1 MIRIIILVLVSSAL
15 INNAYSQIES
25 LSPLDYEM
33 IYKTEDRY
41 FFKIDLY
48 NPTENDIEFNWTL
61 DYNFELTAGLSYFN
75 TDLENEYFPGFLSI
89 CNSNVINILTPMDTM
104 SIYVGFKT
112 IDILP
117 DVLADGP
124 ELNYYLQSPDCDTT
138 YLHYNFKI
146 VDRSVAIID
155 QLGGDFNLYPNP
167 ATDRIFL
174 DMPNDEK
181 GRILIYNNIGQSVLS
196 KNIDNPQ
203 STKSIDISSFP
214 AGHYNMICIPSSQP
228 KDGVLINRFV
238 KVE

>member
-1 MIRIIILVLVSSAL
+1 MIRTIILVLVSSAL
-15 INNAYSQIES
+15 MYNAYSQIES
-25 LSPLDYEM
+25 LSPLEYEM

-155 QLGGDFNLYPNP
+155 QLDGDFNVYPNP
-167 ATDRIFL
+167 ATEGIFL

-203 STKSIDISSFP
+203 STKSIDISSLP
-214 AGHYNMICIPSSQP
+214 AGHYNVICIPSSQP
-228 KDGVLINRFV
+228 NDGVLINRFV